1 MSHELTK
8 KLQAGVAFED
18 DQKSADA
25 ISIYEGII
33 AYKFQGE
40 DDITE
45 ETVKAKEQAS
55 YRLAAI
61 FSQLS
66 LFDELIDLTKMILPM
81 YLDLPKSKTAKII
94 RTLFDQCIKFPGRNR
109 YEQLID
115 LSKYIIEWCDKESRS
130 FLRMKIEQKLADLY
144 FKQQKYNE
152 SLAILNKL
160 LHELKKKDDKQ
171 LIVES
176 QLVESKVYHALE
188 NLPKA
193 KAALTAVKTTANS
206 IYVVPML
213 QAEIDMMSG
222 LISSDEKD
230 YNTAY
235 SYFYETFEGYR
246 SMNEIT
252 LAGYAFKF
260 MLFSKVMG
268 KNPDDAMNL
277 INSSVSLKF
286 QNRDV
291 EAMKAVAQAA
301 KQQNLLMFEKCK
313 QVYEWELLD
322 DPVIK
327 RHFTYLYNTLLED
340 NLKKII
346 EPYSEV
352 QIDFVAQQI
361 GLPMERIL
369 QKLSEMILDEVIKG
383 TLDQGKNCLIVFEEQ
398 ESTEMFDH
406 ALKTFG
412 NLDGVIDS
420 LYDKTQNYKKKYHS

>member
-1 MSHELTK
+1 
-8 KLQAGVAFED
+8 
-18 DQKSADA
+18 
-25 ISIYEGII
+25 
-33 AYKFQGE
+33 
-40 DDITE
+40 
-45 ETVKAKEQAS
+45 
-55 YRLAAI
+55 
-61 FSQLS
+61 
-66 LFDELIDLTKMILPM
+66 
-81 YLDLPKSKTAKII
+81 
-94 RTLFDQCIKFPGRNR
+94 
-109 YEQLID
+109 
-115 LSKYIIEWCDKESRS
+115 
-130 FLRMKIEQKLADLY
+130 MKIEQKLADLY

-286 QNRDV
+286 
-291 EAMKAVAQAA
+291 
-301 KQQNLLMFEKCK
+301 
-313 QVYEWELLD
+313 
-322 DPVIK
+322 
-327 RHFTYLYNTLLED
+327 
-340 NLKKII
+340 
-346 EPYSEV
+346 
-352 QIDFVAQQI
+352 
-361 GLPMERIL
+361 
-369 QKLSEMILDEVIKG
+369 
-383 TLDQGKNCLIVFEEQ
+383 
-398 ESTEMFDH
+398 
-406 ALKTFG
+406 
-412 NLDGVIDS
+412 
-420 LYDKTQNYKKKYHS
+420 